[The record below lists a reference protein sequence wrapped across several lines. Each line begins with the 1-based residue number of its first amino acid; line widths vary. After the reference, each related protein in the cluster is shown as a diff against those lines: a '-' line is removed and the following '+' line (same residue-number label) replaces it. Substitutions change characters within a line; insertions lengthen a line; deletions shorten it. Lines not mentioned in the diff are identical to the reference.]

1 MLEFLALF
9 CCFFNCF
16 FNLFI
21 FPYFFISFRTF
32 SMAIS
37 IVEFMPKTAFLLI
50 AMLFIPVLVFAN
62 TTSDFESTQT
72 NQTASN
78 LSLAQNQSL
87 AEQRLFTQAQMAAE
101 SKTIFPAS
109 VGVSSSQTL
118 DLPNEPICFNI
129 QQVLLDVADDAKTD
143 FQFLAKKLNKKS
155 TGLIGSCVGEQGL
168 QKIIDFAYY
177 QILNQG
183 YITSQVL
190 LKPQDLASGQLV
202 LSVIAGRVANI
213 YRTLDDTNIS
223 LHNAMSIKTYDVL
236 NLRKLEQSS
245 QNLRLPYDTQAMIHI
260 KPSGDK
266 TSDDAGF
273 SDLIVQRNKGN
284 KIGIQLFANNF
295 GNQSTGIHQAGIGLN
310 IAEPLWSNDNLYVQY
325 LGTLDGINSTKTKAD
340 NQNLYANY
348 RYPFKN
354 WQLQLSGNYNRYT
367 QALAGLNHNPIYKGK
382 TVRNQARLSRLLY
395 QTASSRLTGIGEI
408 THKDSKYFVDDLQV
422 LVQRRKSS
430 NYRVALDFEK
440 MFYNQGRL
448 NLQTGFSRGIGAFN
462 AIPSPE
468 RYYRKVDSRPL
479 IWQADGSYHLP
490 LATANHRFGIKSRF
504 FGQYSRDELPSTEQ
518 FIIGDRYA
526 LRGFDGKRL
535 AAGNSGLVVSQEA
548 YYQLPTKNPHQF
560 YTAIDKGWVS
570 GDGLGSTSKQAVG
583 AVLGYR
589 FMTKNLSFDGFI
601 GKPID
606 AGGLSKKANA
616 GFQVALSY

>member
-1 MLEFLALF
+1 MVATKHAAA
-9 CCFFNCF
+9 
-16 FNLFI
+16 
-21 FPYFFISFRTF
+21 RTH
-32 SMAIS
+32 
-37 IVEFMPKTAFLLI
+37 K
-50 AMLFIPVLVFAN
+50 AMLLAVLLPLSTSAFAN
-62 TTSDFESTQT
+62 TSQST
-72 NQTASN
+72 N
-78 LSLAQNQSL
+78 LNLIQNQSL

-101 SKTIFPAS
+101 TRAILPAS
-109 VGVSSSQTL
+109 VGVSSSQSL
-118 DLPNEPICFNI
+118 DLPNESVCFNI
-129 QQVLLDVADDAKTD
+129 QQVLLDVADDAKAD

-213 YRTLDDTNIS
+213 YRASDDPNIV

-260 KPSGDK
+260 KPSDK
-266 TSDDAGF
+266 TNENAGF

-284 KIGIQLFANNF
+284 KIGTQLFVNNF

-325 LGTLDGINSTKTKAD
+325 LSTLDGINSTKLQAN
-340 NQNLYANY
+340 NQNLYLNY

-354 WQLQLSGNYNRYT
+354 WQLKLSYNYNRYT

-382 TVRNQARLSRLLY
+382 TVRKQAQLSYLLY
-395 QTASSRLTGIGEI
+395 QSGDSKLTGIGEI
-408 THKDSKYFVDDLQV
+408 SHKDSKYYIDDLPI

-430 NYRVALDFEK
+430 NYRLALDFEK
-440 MFYNQGRL
+440 TFYNQSKLALEG
-448 NLQTGFSRGIGAFN
+448 GFSHGIGAFD
-462 AIPSPE
+462 ALPSPE
-468 RYYRKVDSRPL
+468 RYYRDVDSRPL
-479 IWQADGSYHLP
+479 IWQFTGNYRLP
-490 LATANHRFGIKSRF
+490 LATANHRFGLNTRF
-504 FGQYSRDELPSTEQ
+504 FGQYSRDNLPAAEQ
-518 FIIGDRYA
+518 FIIGDQYA
-526 LRGFDGKRL
+526 VRGFDGKRL
-535 AAGNSGLVVSQEA
+535 AAGNNGLVVGQEI
-548 YYQLPTKNPHQF
+548 YYQLPAKNPHQF
-560 YTAIDKGWVS
+560 YTAIDQGWVS
-570 GDGLGSTSKQAVG
+570 ADGLGSASKQATG

-589 FMTKNLSFDGFI
+589 FMTKRLSFDGFI
-601 GKPID
+601 GKPMR
-606 AGGLSKKANA
+606 ANGLSKNANV
-616 GFQVALSY
+616 GFQIAFGY